1 MSFPR
6 KNGRRRERK
15 RGTRKVS
22 STSRLRFARRT
33 TPRVRTAPMSISS
46 RVVVVFFLPR
56 AFKAQF
62 RDFLASGCVSQT
74 GQNPLA
80 RGNTGRVRARE
91 RMRKASNFDRLGDAE
106 CSRVGSRARDWS
118 RVRRCASMSQEIW
131 SIFRTYFQ
139 GAKEEGEGGLLYSR
153 ISLSEAAAGSVFWR
167 EPMSLARRAALRRVV
182 YSPLRFLLFLFLSC
196 NNNNNNTEPFFDL
209 CKILQ
214 DETRKNGTKAQH
226 SGWRHGEDERSIRL
240 RHWSERR
247 TPPRFQPHRED

>member
-1 MSFPR
+1 MSH
-6 KNGRRRERK
+6 
-15 RGTRKVS
+15 
-22 STSRLRFARRT
+22 SRAN
-33 TPRVRTAPMSISS
+33 
-46 RVVVVFFLPR
+46 PR
-56 AFKAQF
+56 A
-62 RDFLASGCVSQT
+62 GH
-74 GQNPLA
+74 
-80 RGNTGRVRARE
+80 TGRVRARE
-91 RMRKASNFDRLGDAE
+91 RMRKESNLIDWVMQNA
-106 CSRVGSRARDWS
+106 VAWVRARAIG
-118 RVRRCASMSQEIW
+118 RECAVARRCRRRCFGRR

-139 GAKEEGEGGLLYSR
+139 GAKEGGGGLLYSR

>member
-33 TPRVRTAPMSISS
+33 TPRVRTTPMSISS
-46 RVVVVFFLPR
+46 RVVVVFFLPW

-62 RDFLASGCVSQT
+62 RDFLASGCVSNWAKSARAGQHWT
-74 GQNPLA
+74 G
-80 RGNTGRVRARE
+80 ARE
-91 RMRKASNFDRLGDAE
+91 GTDAKGIEFDRLGDAE

-196 NNNNNNTEPFFDL
+196 NNNNNTEPFFDL